1 MGYTNSS
8 LATYTKLSP
17 RCNTYGARN
26 QNITFFTPHCVVG
39 QCTIETLGSI
49 FANPERGASSNYGID
64 KDGRIGLFVNESDA
78 AGTSSSRWNDERAIT
93 VECASD
99 NYYPYAFR
107 EVVFDKLVDLLV
119 DCCKRNGKNK
129 VLYLG
134 SLNAT
139 KNYNPKPN
147 EMIITLHRWFTATAC
162 PGDWMY
168 NRVNEL
174 VNRANAAFNVNP
186 TVYNGVDYAAVYSP
200 QFYRAKYPDL
210 QNVFGNDLNKYI
222 QHFATHGIYEGRQA
236 KEDFCVWAYKH
247 IYPDLQAVYG
257 NDISQYYIHYM
268 KFGKDESRTA
278 KISYFEHVFNAE
290 YYSNK
295 YPDLKKA
302 YNGDPNLLMMHF
314 TNNGMKEA
322 RQASAE
328 FNVKVYMENYKDLRD
343 AYGKDIPKYYMH
355 YIKFGY
361 NEHREA
367 VKPLNR

>member
-1 MGYTNSS
+1 MSNSP
-8 LATYTKLSP
+8 LVTYTRLSP
-17 RCNTYGARN
+17 NNSGKRN
-26 QNITFFTPHCVVG
+26 HDIVYFTPHCVVG

-49 FANPERGASSNYGID
+49 FANPAREASSNYGID
-64 KDGRIGLFVNESDA
+64 KDGRVGLFVDEANRA
-78 AGTSSSRWNDERAIT
+78 WTTSSSWNDNRAIT

-99 NYYPYAFR
+99 ATYPYGFR

-147 EMIITLHRWFTATAC
+147 EMIITLHRWFAATAC

-200 QFYRAKYPDL
+200 QFYRTKYPDL

-236 KEDFCVWAYKH
+236 KEDFCVWVYKY

-328 FNVKVYMENYKDLRD
+328 FNVKVYMGNYKDLRD
-343 AYGKDIPKYYMH
+343 TYGKDIPKYYMH
-355 YIKFGY
+355 YVKFGY